1 MKRRT
6 KNTSAEEQL
15 LREWDKDKVDK
26 KPKSKKSENKKILK
40 EIELST
46 LDLIPIKR
54 LVDGGKTGIE
64 LTNDL
69 GYINLFKIVSF
80 DYLSATDE
88 ELMEH
93 IYTWDKFHRTILN
106 SIKFISIN
114 MPVDMTSNIRFFLR
128 KYNAVKNPLVRTQIK
143 ENIDEFRNQLRD
155 RETKDFYLYIHSETY
170 DDMVKQNAKIKAGM
184 ESTGFVYEISAEQKK
199 DVLTKYSNPF
209 NSTFT
214 TNV

>member
-15 LREWDKDKVDK
+15 LREWDKDKADK
-26 KPKSKKSENKKILK
+26 KPKSQKAENKKILK
-40 EIELST
+40 KIELST

-54 LVDGGKTGIE
+54 KVDGGKTGFE
-64 LTNDL
+64 LINDL

-128 KYNAVKNPLVRTQIK
+128 KYNAVKNPLVRAQIK

>member
-6 KNTSAEEQL
+6 KNITADEQL
-15 LREWDKDKVDK
+15 LYEWDKEEKAKEQSDK
-26 KPKSKKSENKKILK
+26 KAENKKIK
-40 EIELST
+40 KKIELST

-64 LTNDL
+64 LTDGM

-106 SIKFISIN
+106 SIKFISVN

-128 KYNAVKNPLVRTQIK
+128 KYNAVKNPLVRIQIR

-155 RETKDFYLYIHSETY
+155 RETKDFYLYVYSETY
-170 DDMVKQNAKIKAGM
+170 DDMVKQNARIKAGM
-184 ESTGFVYEISAEQKK
+184 ETSGFVYEITAEQKK
-199 DVLTKYSNPF
+199 DVLKKYSNPF
-209 NSTFT
+209 NRSII
-214 TNV
+214 TNI